1 MDVEDLNKLGGLLFI
16 SFLVVFWWVGI
27 WGILEA
33 LVRNAVRSWLVG
45 ELLIYST
52 MVILVIIIV
61 FANPSFITYF
71 A

>member
-1 MDVEDLNKLGGLLFI
+1 M

-52 MVILVIIIV
+52 MMLIVIIIV
-61 FANPSFITYF
+61 FANPSIITYF